1 MPENIF
7 QAPRT
12 TLQHASTRMLNRYM
26 PWIDYMLNIT
36 FGKVNDLSLQ
46 PTYEQA
52 SAQVRHL
59 GATLNSAVWGNKSK
73 FNDKCRIVYV
83 PIIEGATGSKR
94 IHAHILVGNVKSRCD
109 LDAHMRSYIQRSQWL
124 LPRYTVSDKYDQDGL
139 GFYVAKE
146 ASRVNCDAID
156 WTLASI
162 PRPLM
167 P

>member
-1 MPENIF
+1 
-7 QAPRT
+7 
-12 TLQHASTRMLNRYM
+12 MLNRYV
-26 PWIDYMLNIT
+26 PWIDYMLTIT
-36 FGKVNDLSLQ
+36 FGRTHDLSLE

-59 GATLNSAVWGNKSK
+59 GATLNNAIWGNRSK
-73 FNDKCRIVYV
+73 FNAKCRIVYV
-83 PIIEGATGSKR
+83 PIIEGANNDQR

-109 LDAHMRSYIQRSQWL
+109 LDAHMRSYIRRSQWL
-124 LPRYTVSDKYDQDGL
+124 LPRYTVSEKYEQDGL

-146 ASRVNCDAID
+146 TKAVNCDAID

-162 PRPLM
+162 PAPLM